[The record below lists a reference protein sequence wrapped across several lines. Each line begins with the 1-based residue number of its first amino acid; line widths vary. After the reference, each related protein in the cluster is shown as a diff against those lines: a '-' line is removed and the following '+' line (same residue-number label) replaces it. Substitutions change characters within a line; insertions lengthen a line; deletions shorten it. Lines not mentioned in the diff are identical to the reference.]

1 MRRGILPQV
10 PLIMMDTA
18 ILALTTLF
26 ATIGPL
32 DVAAMF
38 AVLTAKDPPKVRR
51 RTALRSTFV
60 ATIILLFFAL
70 LGEVMLRSLG
80 ISLAALQLGGGIL
93 LLLIGIEMAFAISS
107 GATSTTDAETREAE
121 TREDIAVFPLA
132 TPLIAGPG
140 AMGAVILLMAGTD
153 GVLLLQLAVLTT
165 LLLMLL
171 LTLISMLLATH
182 IYRLLGVTGMHVIS
196 RVMGVLL
203 SALAAQFILDGIAQ
217 SGLFGN

>member
-1 MRRGILPQV
+1 MI
-10 PLIMMDTA
+10 DTA
-18 ILALTTLF
+18 ILAFTTLF

-38 AVLTAKDPPKVRR
+38 AVLTVNDSAAVRR
-51 RTALRSTFV
+51 RTAFRSTFV
-60 ATIILLFFAL
+60 ATVILLVFAL
-70 LGEVMLRSLG
+70 LGEVMLKSLG
-80 ISLAALQLGGGIL
+80 ISLAALQIGGGIL

-107 GATSTTDAETREAE
+107 GATSTTDEEKQEAATRQ
-121 TREDIAVFPLA
+121 DIAVFPLA

-140 AMGAVILLMAGTD
+140 AMGAVILLMAATD
-153 GVLLLQLAVLTT
+153 GVIVLKLAVVSM

-171 LTLISMLLATH
+171 LTLLSMLLATH

-203 SALAAQFILDGIAQ
+203 SALAVQFILDGIQQ
-217 SGLFGN
+217 SGLLGN

>member
-1 MRRGILPQV
+1 MI
-10 PLIMMDTA
+10 DTA
-18 ILALTTLF
+18 ILAFTTLF

-38 AVLTAKDPPKVRR
+38 AVLTVNDSAAARR
-51 RTALRSTFV
+51 RTAFRSTFV
-60 ATIILLFFAL
+60 ATVILLVFAL
-70 LGEVMLRSLG
+70 LGEVMLKSLG
-80 ISLAALQLGGGIL
+80 ISLAALQIGGGIL

-107 GATSTTDAETREAE
+107 GATSTTDEEKQEAATRQ
-121 TREDIAVFPLA
+121 DIAVFPLA

-140 AMGAVILLMAGTD
+140 AMGAVILLMAATD
-153 GVLLLQLAVLTT
+153 GVIVLKLAVVSM

-171 LTLISMLLATH
+171 LTLLSMLLATH

-203 SALAAQFILDGIAQ
+203 SALAVQFILDGIQ
-217 SGLFGN
+217 KSGLLGN

>member
-1 MRRGILPQV
+1 ML
-10 PLIMMDTA
+10 DTA
-18 ILALTTLF
+18 ILAFTTLF

-38 AVLTAKDPPKVRR
+38 AVLTAKDDARARR
-51 RTALRSTFV
+51 RTALRSTLV
-60 ATIILLFFAL
+60 ATIVLLVFAL
-70 LGEVMLRSLG
+70 FGEFMLRSLG
-80 ISLAALQLGGGIL
+80 ISLAALQIGGGIL

-107 GATSTTDAETREAE
+107 GATSTTDEETREAT
-121 TREDIAVFPLA
+121 TRQDIAVFPLA

-140 AMGAVILLMAGTD
+140 AMGAIILLMAGTG
-153 GVLLLQLAVLTT
+153 GVFLLQLAVVLT

-171 LTLISMLLATH
+171 ITLASMLLATR

-203 SALAAQFILDGIAQ
+203 SALAVQFILNGIAQ
-217 SGLFGN
+217 SGLLGK